1 MKRLFAL
8 LSVLLLATCGLA
20 QQDAAQP
27 QPDAAQPSQSAGT
40 SSDQGQDSIKVEPM
54 DQTPVFRVNVVSRT
68 TKAVNYRHRGGSTT
82 VDFKGTDLMPLA
94 KGKAKVDSKSG
105 RLQINAEFSQ
115 LVPATKFGPEYLTYV
130 LWAIT
135 PEGRPVSLGEVLLD
149 NDHAKL
155 EVTSDLQAFGMIVT
169 AEPYFAVTRPSNLV
183 VVENIIK
190 YGVKGWEEPIDAK
203 FDMLEGS
210 EYTIDVK
217 AADLPATNAAPN
229 VPLELREA
237 RNAVAIAKAAGAEQY
252 AGDSFSKAQ
261 DFLARAE
268 DYLKRKQGL
277 TPIGT
282 VARGATEMAEDAR
295 VLTLKLKEQ
304 ERVAAEKRAMQE
316 KTDKAQAEAQAEA
329 ERAAKAKA
337 EAEEQE
343 RLRQQAEADRA
354 AAEQA
359 KAEAEQMRQQAEA
372 ARQQAEA
379 ARAAALAA
387 QQQAQSD
394 AEKARQAAEEAI
406 RQKEEVRQRLLSQL
420 NQVLETKDTPR
431 GLVVSMPDVLF
442 STNQYTLKA
451 GARESLARIA
461 GIILAYPDLRLE
473 IEGHTDSTGTAEY
486 NQVLSEKRA
495 GTVRDY
501 LVDKGVGIN
510 TMIARGLGESDPVA
524 SNDSAAGR
532 KLNRRVELIVS
543 GEVIGT
549 KIGSSADMV
558 NAPNAQPPAP
568 QAQVPA
574 TTGVPQQ

>member
-1 MKRLFAL
+1 MKRFPVFV
-8 LSVLLLATCGLA
+8 SVLLLAACALA
-20 QQDAAQP
+20 QQDTAQP
-27 QPDAAQPSQSAGT
+27 QPDSTQASPATAPA
-40 SSDQGQDSIKVEPM
+40 QGQDSMKVEPM
-54 DQTPVFRVNVVSRT
+54 EETPVFRVNVVSRT
-68 TKAVNYRHRGGSTT
+68 TKAVNYRHRGGSTM
-82 VDFKGTDLMPLA
+82 VDFKGTDLMPQA

-105 RLQINAEFSQ
+105 RLQIDAQLEN

-135 PEGRPVSLGEVLLD
+135 PEGRPLNLGEVLLD
-149 NDHAKL
+149 NGRAKL
-155 EVTSDLQAFGMIVT
+155 DVTTDLQAFGMIVT
-169 AEPYFAVTRPSNLV
+169 AEPYFAVTYPSNLV

-190 YGVKGWEEPIDAK
+190 YQTKGWEEPIDAK
-203 FDMLEGS
+203 FDSLEGGQ
-210 EYTIDVK
+210 YTIDVK
-217 AADLPATNAAPN
+217 AADLPATNASPKT
-229 VPLELREA
+229 PLELLEA
-237 RNAVAIAKAAGAEQY
+237 LNAVAIARAAGADQY
-252 AGDSFSKAQ
+252 AGDSMAKAQ

-268 DYLKRKQGL
+268 DYLKRKQGR

-295 VLTLKLKEQ
+295 VLTLKTKEK
-304 ERVAAEKRAMQE
+304 ERVEAEKRAMQE
-316 KTDKAQAEAQAEA
+316 KTAKAQAEAQAEA

-343 RLRQQAEADRA
+343 RLRQQADADRA
-354 AAEQA
+354 AAEKA

-372 ARQQAEA
+372 ARTQAEA

-387 QQQAQSD
+387 QQQAQAD
-394 AEKARQAAEEAI
+394 AEKARQAADEAI

-442 STNQYTLKA
+442 STNQYTLKSA
-451 GARESLARIA
+451 ARESLARIA

-473 IEGHTDSTGTAEY
+473 IEGHTDSTGSEAY
-486 NQVLSEKRA
+486 NQILSEKRA

-501 LVDKGVGIN
+501 LVDKGVDLN
-510 TMIARGLGESDPVA
+510 TVVARGLGESDPVA
-524 SNDSAAGR
+524 PNDTASGR

-549 KIGSSADMV
+549 KIGGAPQTVS
-558 NAPNAQPPAP
+558 APNAQPPAP
-568 QAQVPA
+568 QAQAPA
-574 TTGVPQQ
+574 TAVPQQ